1 MKTIEFNAPLVSL
14 EDLAKTIENRLIA
27 LDRERKAKTAN
38 YDTFITEVCTTEAD
52 KAEYTAKKHD
62 YEMKVEGEIY
72 ALRQFAKE
80 LELNVEDAFY
90 DSNRPYHVSIPFHYH
105 ATMKF

>member
-27 LDRERKAKTAN
+27 LDREREATIADYDNCINSSTEEAQKAKYIA
-38 YDTFITEVCTTEAD
+38 Y
-52 KAEYTAKKHD
+52 KRD
-62 YEMKVEGEIY
+62 YEIQNYSQIY
-72 ALRQFAKE
+72 VLKSFAKE